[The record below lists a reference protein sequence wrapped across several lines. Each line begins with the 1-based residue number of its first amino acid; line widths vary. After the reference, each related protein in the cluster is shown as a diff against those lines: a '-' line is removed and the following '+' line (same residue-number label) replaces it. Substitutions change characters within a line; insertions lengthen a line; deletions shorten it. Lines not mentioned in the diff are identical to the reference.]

1 MTERAND
8 NIPADIASALQYLRT
23 GGLGEV
29 VGFADLA
36 RQSKQP
42 KVQMDTDMALALCI
56 MAALSLPSPQQQE
69 MK

>member
-1 MTERAND
+1 MTETERAND
-8 NIPADIASALQYLRT
+8 NIPADIASALKYLRT

-36 RQSKQP
+36 RQMKQP

-56 MAALSLPSPQQQE
+56 MAAKSLPSTPNVG
-69 MK
+69 